1 MGGVDKADMLL
12 ALYKTKCK
20 TSKCYHRIAFHLFSL
35 AVVNAWI
42 VYREIGRSGA
52 LLPFLQQRSYSLIR
66 GEGNTDDETS
76 SNNSNRSLKRKHTP
90 DYIRHDKKN
99 HWSIQIDRCAQRC
112 KAEGCQR
119 KTRFYCKKCH
129 IFLCINGSTCF
140 LDFHNVE

>member
-12 ALYKTKCK
+12 ALYRAKCK
-20 TSKCYHRIAFHLFSL
+20 SSRWYHRIAFHLLSL

-90 DYIRHDKKN
+90 DYIRHDGIN
-99 HWSIQIDRCAQRC
+99 H
-112 KAEGCQR
+112 
-119 KTRFYCKKCH
+119 
-129 IFLCINGSTCF
+129 
-140 LDFHNVE
+140 